1 MISAARFLALLA
13 VLGATFRAGAQTPDV
28 DPRVAALLDSI
39 SEARLVQILH
49 KLASFETR
57 NTLSTPDS
65 ASRGIGAARQ
75 WILEEMQ
82 RSSPR
87 LQVTFDTY
95 QVLKQGERITRDVE
109 LRNVM
114 AVLPGRSPRRVYVSG
129 HYDSLARRTDPGATP
144 ARGAGGGFAWSAG
157 DNPAPGVND
166 DGSGTALVMEL
177 APGVRRE
184 RPRLTPGA
192 SSITRAVPLPSSL
205 TPGAGL
211 SPALQA
217 NPPPAPRAG
226 VAPGSVRR
234 ARES

>member
-1 MISAARFLALLA
+1 MIRAARSVALLA
-13 VLGATFRAGAQTPDV
+13 FLGTALRARAQTPDV

-49 KLASFETR
+49 QLASFETR

-114 AVLPGRSPRRVYVSG
+114 AILPGRSPRRVYVSG
-129 HYDSLARRTDPGATP
+129 HYDSLARRTEPGAAA
-144 ARGAGGGFAWSAG
+144 ARSAGGGFDWSAG
-157 DNPAPGVND
+157 
-166 DGSGTALVMEL
+166 T
-177 APGVRRE
+177 
-184 RPRLTPGA
+184 
-192 SSITRAVPLPSSL
+192 TR
-205 TPGAGL
+205 
-211 SPALQA
+211 
-217 NPPPAPRAG
+217 PPASTTTEAG
-226 VAPGSVRR
+226 PPS
-234 ARES
+234 